1 MNSSVQPLSLAIPGP
16 RPASLERAPR
26 RAVRAHRPR
35 SGPDKAGAD
44 RAVGAGKGSG
54 DAHVTRRTPR
64 DPASP
69 APDSGPPNG
78 WPDLIAFMAVLATG
92 TLLVLFGH
100 VATGGLTTA
109 CLALGGLFAAWW
121 RFRRPR
127 RR

>member
-1 MNSSVQPLSLAIPGP
+1 MKLLERQFSAAIPGP
-16 RPASLERAPR
+16 RPSPLEGLPG
-26 RAVRAHRPR
+26 RAVRARKPR
-35 SGPDKAGAD
+35 HGTVTDGAAEKGSAGA
-44 RAVGAGKGSG
+44 RVA
-54 DAHVTRRTPR
+54 RRKPR
-64 DPASP
+64 GPASA

-78 WPDLIAFMAVLATG
+78 WPDLIAFMGVLATG

-127 RR
+127 RRQ

>member
-1 MNSSVQPLSLAIPGP
+1 MNLLEQPFSAAILGLRSSPLEPDPGLAVREHKP
-16 RPASLERAPR
+16 RPG
-26 RAVRAHRPR
+26 V
-35 SGPDKAGAD
+35 GKDGA
-44 RAVGAGKGSG
+44 AENGSSG
-54 DAHVTRRTPR
+54 DQVVRRKQGAA
-64 DPASP
+64 ASS
-69 APDSGPPNG
+69 APNSGPPSG

-109 CLALGGLFAAWW
+109 CLALSGLFAAWW